1 MNSRGRTARTAR
13 TSPDYEAML
22 TNVKPHILEKIL
34 NIFWLDFSL
43 FGYDMTPFLN
53 ILQNKYREV
62 NVTNTI

>member
-1 MNSRGRTARTAR
+1 MNSRGRTAR

-34 NIFWLDFSL
+34 NIYWLDFSL

-53 ILQNKYREV
+53 ILQNKYRDV
-62 NVTNTI
+62 NATNINKV

>member
-1 MNSRGRTARTAR
+1 
-13 TSPDYEAML
+13 ML